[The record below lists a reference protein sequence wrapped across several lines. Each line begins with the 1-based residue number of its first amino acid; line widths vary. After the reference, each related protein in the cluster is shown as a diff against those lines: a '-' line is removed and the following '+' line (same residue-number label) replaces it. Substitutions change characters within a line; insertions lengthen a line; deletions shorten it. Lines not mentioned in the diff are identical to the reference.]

1 MLVEPVKGADLV
13 KRSIAPGF
21 LIATLLAGAFISV
34 PLTTQADS
42 SGAIAK
48 INTECN
54 AIQNAVMALHP
65 IHVAYRSGN
74 WIVLSDA
81 DATVAMRTKV
91 SVRFADVYKQG
102 SNYAWVHAHT
112 FDSQGNQ
119 RATQLCFRQSDGTL
133 ERVRQ
138 ATTIPALAE
147 ASAQQAFYTSDG
159 KVIQKTS
166 LFEQNDPM
174 IAKAISSLPFYN
186 VLPK

>member
-21 LIATLLAGAFISV
+21 LIATLFAGAFISV

-42 SGAIAK
+42 SGAITK

-91 SVRFADVYKQG
+91 SIRFADV
-102 SNYAWVHAHT
+102 
-112 FDSQGNQ
+112 
-119 RATQLCFRQSDGTL
+119 
-133 ERVRQ
+133 
-138 ATTIPALAE
+138 
-147 ASAQQAFYTSDG
+147 
-159 KVIQKTS
+159 
-166 LFEQNDPM
+166 
-174 IAKAISSLPFYN
+174 
-186 VLPK
+186 